1 MYNIQKVNFNYQY
14 YFFFIKNLE
23 FFSLNYVLLYFI
35 TLSNIL
41 NLLNLIFI
49 KKNIIQE
56 KKLNKNSKNLLV
68 INSRI
73 KKENKV
79 QILQFL
85 NISEFVYNEQ
95 KEIYSKKFIRSSFFL
110 KNNLI
115 LQKQFIIEKLYYK
128 RLDKFFNAYFMK
140 IKSIGNIFFIQYRI
154 YGLGFKLK

>member
-115 LQKQFIIEKLYYK
+115 LQKQFIIEKL
-128 RLDKFFNAYFMK
+128 
-140 IKSIGNIFFIQYRI
+140 
-154 YGLGFKLK
+154 